1 MIDSMRDVPAA
12 VWRRRLA
19 ELPPSTDRASGAI
32 FYWCVSTAEASVT
45 PRVVVAQFGDGYA
58 QRRADGINTQ
68 DQVWE
73 INLYNRLQS
82 VADEILDFLSERNGV
97 DVFNW
102 SPPRTS
108 RTLNVI
114 CPEWSWSY
122 GEMLADGSRTISV
135 SASFQEVHA

>member
-1 MIDSMRDVPAA
+1 MSHSMRDVPAV
-12 VWRRRLA
+12 VWRERIA
-19 ELPPSTDRASGAI
+19 QSNNRASGAI
-32 FYWCVSTAEASVT
+32 FYWCVSTAEASVE

-68 DQVWE
+68 DQVWD
-73 INLYNRLQS
+73 INLYNRLQP
-82 VADEILDFLSERNGV
+82 VADEVLDFLTERNGV

-122 GEMLADGSRTISV
+122 GEMLADGSRLIDVRAT
-135 SASFQEVHA
+135 FQEVHA